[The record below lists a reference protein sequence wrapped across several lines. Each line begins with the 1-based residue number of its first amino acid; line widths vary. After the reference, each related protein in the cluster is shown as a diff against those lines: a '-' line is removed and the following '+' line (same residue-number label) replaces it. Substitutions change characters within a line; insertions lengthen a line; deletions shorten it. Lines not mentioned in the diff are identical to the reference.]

1 MIDWL
6 HGAGDTLTL
15 TIHAQPGARKSE
27 VAGCHGG
34 ALKIRLAALPVDG
47 RANTELIAFL
57 AQRLGVVRSAIELK
71 TGQGARQKLIVVHG
85 VRAEE
90 AVRRLLGP

>member
-6 HGAGDTLTL
+6 HGAGDTITV
-15 TIHAQPGARKSE
+15 TVHAQAGARKSE

-47 RANTELIAFL
+47 RANAELIAFL
-57 AQRLGVVRSAIELK
+57 ARRLGVVRSAIELR
-71 TGQGARQKLIVVHG
+71 TGHGARRKLIVVRG
-85 VRAEE
+85 VRADE
-90 AVRRLLGP
+90 AVMRLLGP